1 MRVLYQV
8 HDRGLWRRYMLTG
21 LRHIKEQSMIYSPLD
36 FSLPKVPTVAS
47 YNCRTIGTYR
57 RVPTKYSMKT
67 KYSTLSGFP
76 YSSIERS
83 LESSS
88 MEISFQRSTLSY
100 ILPMK
105 PLSSKDDS
113 TKVIP
118 KLAGGTHSTSNTGCL
133 AFFEVGGKKLRG
145 STLSHW

>member
-1 MRVLYQV
+1 
-8 HDRGLWRRYMLTG
+8 
-21 LRHIKEQSMIYSPLD
+21 MIYFPLD
-36 FSLPKVPTVAS
+36 FSLAS

-57 RVPTKYSMKT
+57 RVPIKYFMKT

-100 ILPMK
+100 ILPIK
-105 PLSSKDDS
+105 PLSLKDDS
-113 TKVIP
+113 TKAIA
-118 KLAGGTHSTSNTGCL
+118 KLAGGTYSTSNTGCL
-133 AFFEVGGKKLRG
+133 AFFEVGGKELLG